1 MHPIFSGRARFALY
15 LLIWAAVGGLLG
27 FALAHDRASW
37 LTTLPLSL
45 PLGLSWGFI
54 CLTSY
59 YLCHA
64 APLRLGQWERIAGTH
79 LGAAA
84 VSAALW
90 LLAGLGW
97 LRLLVSERPNPDLT
111 DSFSQSVPA
120 LWLIAVL
127 SFALS
132 SAIHYGLGA
141 YEATRHAE
149 KRALE
154 LDVLTRDAQLTTLK
168 AQIHPHFLF
177 NALNTINAIIARDPE
192 GARRVCVLLAD
203 FLRSSLRL
211 GALPRVGVGQELELA
226 ENLLA
231 IEQVRF
237 GARLTVAI
245 EASEEARGCT
255 MPPLLLQPLV
265 ENAIT
270 HGIAQRLEGGSVRIQ
285 GALRDGRLTLV
296 VENPRDPE
304 ARRRKGAG
312 VGLANV
318 RGRVAAL
325 YGRSGSVRVIAS
337 ETSFRV
343 ELELPCGPASPRP
356 EAHAPLPQA

>member
-1 MHPIFSGRARFALY
+1 MHPILSRRGRLALY
-15 LLIWAAVGGLLG
+15 VLLWVAVSLLLG
-27 FALAHDRASW
+27 FALAHDRAGWIDALS
-37 LTTLPLSL
+37 LSL

-64 APLRLGQWERIAGTH
+64 VPLRLGQWARIVGTH
-79 LGAAA
+79 FGAATF
-84 VSAALW
+84 SAALW
-90 LLAGLGW
+90 LTAATAW
-97 LRLLVSERPNPDLT
+97 LNILVAERPNPALV
-111 DSFSQSVPA
+111 SAYAQAVPA

-127 SFALS
+127 AFALS
-132 SAIHYGLGA
+132 SAIHYGMGA
-141 YEATRHAE
+141 YEATRRAE

-154 LDVLTRDAQLTTLK
+154 LDVLSRDAQLTTLR

-177 NALNTINAIIARDPE
+177 NALNTINALIARDPE

-203 FLRSSLRL
+203 FLRSSLKL
-211 GALPRVGVGQELELA
+211 GALPKVTVGQELDLA
-226 ENLLA
+226 RSLLA

-237 GARLTVAI
+237 GERLRIDVA
-245 EASEEARGCT
+245 AGGDALACS

-270 HGIAQRLEGGSVRIQ
+270 HGIAQRLEGGTVRIEGQ
-285 GALRDGRLTLV
+285 VHDGRLSLV

-325 YGRSGSVRVIAS
+325 YGRAGSVKVA
-337 ETSFRV
+337 EGEASFRV
-343 ELELPCGPASPRP
+343 ELEFPCTPRLAEP
-356 EAHAPLPQA
+356 RVPDHTGT